1 MKGAYA
7 EPATIAYP
15 KMADVDQTFFRLAEA
30 MLGTEGLEFH
40 FLYGIGVPMQEALQR
55 EGHTLKVLI
64 SYGPAWFPWYMRR
77 LAERPANVW
86 FVLRKMVAL

>member
-7 EPATIAYP
+7 EPATITYP
-15 KMADVDQTFFRLAEA
+15 KKADVDKAFFRLAER
-30 MLGTEGLEFH
+30 MLGAEGRPVFATHDE
-40 FLYGIGVPMQEALQR
+40 
-55 EGHTLKVLI
+55 VLI

-86 FVLRKMVAL
+86 FVLRKMVGL